1 MKKPSQSELLAA
13 IEAQRGNMSA
23 VARLLHRPRSTV
35 KDWIEKNPVLMQAM
49 DDARET
55 RVDVAEAVVYRS
67 AAVENNLSAAFYI
80 LNNDPRARARGWG
93 VQKHEI
99 SGPDG
104 RAIEHRN
111 ASGGMVDVTTS
122 AQFVASVLGILG
134 AANALGGGS
143 GEGDESAETGDTE

>member
-1 MKKPSQSELLAA
+1 MKKPTETQLLAA
-13 IEAQRGNMSA
+13 IEEGRGNIAQIARHFKRPRTTVQSWIEANPKLASA
-23 VARLLHRPRSTV
+23 V
-35 KDWIEKNPVLMQAM
+35 E
-49 DDARET
+49 DARET
-55 RVDVAEAVVYRS
+55 RIDDAEHAVYK
-67 AAVENNLSAAFYI
+67 AANADNLSAAFYI

-99 SGPDG
+99 SGPNG
-104 RAIEHRN
+104 RAIEHKN